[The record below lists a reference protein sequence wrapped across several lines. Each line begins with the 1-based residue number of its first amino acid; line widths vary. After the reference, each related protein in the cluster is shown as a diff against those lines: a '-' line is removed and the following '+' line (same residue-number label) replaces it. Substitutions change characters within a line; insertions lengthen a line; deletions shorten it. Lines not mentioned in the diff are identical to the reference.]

1 MNKYLIFRT
10 DRIGDFLVSAV
21 LIKSIKD
28 SDANSHITLIASP
41 KNYNYIKNFKLVDK
55 VLLLKP
61 NFINK
66 ISIILKLC
74 KESFNTIILH
84 DNKKRSHFISSFIKK
99 KIKISIND
107 IKDKTHLEILK
118 EVLKKLNLSLSE
130 NHLDI
135 FEDREI
141 YKFNYS
147 NFVQFHFDEK
157 WIYSK
162 YISSFVN
169 IEPNANE
176 LANFIDL
183 IQKKVN
189 KKVIITT
196 GKNAPSILEES
207 IKLCKNENLIYLK
220 DLSFEKLEN
229 VVLNSDLLIS
239 CHGAISHVASA
250 KKIKQIDIIDSS
262 YPYSKWT
269 KHFRNY
275 NFVYRVSFQNLTKNI
290 LNLL

>member
-1 MNKYLIFRT
+1 M
-10 DRIGDFLVSAV
+10 
-21 LIKSIKD
+21 
-28 SDANSHITLIASP
+28 
-41 KNYNYIKNFKLVDK
+41 
-55 VLLLKP
+55 
-61 NFINK
+61 
-66 ISIILKLC
+66 
-74 KESFNTIILH
+74 
-84 DNKKRSHFISSFIKK
+84 
-99 KIKISIND
+99 
-107 IKDKTHLEILK
+107 
-118 EVLKKLNLSLSE
+118 
-130 NHLDI
+130 
-135 FEDREI
+135 
-141 YKFNYS
+141 
-147 NFVQFHFDEK
+147 
-157 WIYSK
+157 
-162 YISSFVN
+162 
-169 IEPNANE
+169 
-176 LANFIDL
+176 
-183 IQKKVN
+183 
-189 KKVIITT
+189 IITT

>member
-28 SDANSHITLIASP
+28 SDAYSHITLIASP

-66 ISIILKLC
+66 ISIILKLY

-84 DNKKRSHFISSFIKK
+84 DNKKRSHFISSFLKK
-99 KIKISIND
+99 KIKISVND

-130 NHLDI
+130 SHLDI
-135 FEDREI
+135 FEDRKI
-141 YKFNYS
+141 NKFNYS

-169 IEPNANE
+169 IEPNVNE

>member
-28 SDANSHITLIASP
+28 SDASSHITLIASP

-107 IKDKTHLEILK
+107 IKDKTHLDILK

-130 NHLDI
+130 SHLDI

-269 KHFRNY
+269 RHFRNY

>member
-1 MNKYLIFRT
+1 MI
-10 DRIGDFLVSAV
+10 
-21 LIKSIKD
+21 IKK
-28 SDANSHITLIASP
+28 ITLY
-41 KNYNYIKNFKLVDK
+41 KF
-55 VLLLKP
+55 
-61 NFINK
+61 
-66 ISIILKLC
+66 
-74 KESFNTIILH
+74 
-84 DNKKRSHFISSFIKK
+84 FIKK

-118 EVLKKLNLSLSE
+118 EVLKKFNLSLSE

-220 DLSFEKLEN
+220 DLS
-229 VVLNSDLLIS
+229 
-239 CHGAISHVASA
+239 
-250 KKIKQIDIIDSS
+250 
-262 YPYSKWT
+262 SK
-269 KHFRNY
+269 N
-275 NFVYRVSFQNLTKNI
+275 
-290 LNLL
+290 

>member
-41 KNYNYIKNFKLVDK
+41 KNYNYIKNYKLVDK

-107 IKDKTHLEILK
+107 IKDKTHLDILK

-130 NHLDI
+130 SHLDI

-275 NFVYRVSFQNLTKNI
+275 NFVYRVSFLNLTKNI

>member
-41 KNYNYIKNFKLVDK
+41 KNYNYIKNYKLVDK

-107 IKDKTHLEILK
+107 IKDKTHLDILK

-130 NHLDI
+130 SHLDI

>member
-28 SDANSHITLIASP
+28 SDASSHITLIASP

-61 NFINK
+61 YFINK

-107 IKDKTHLEILK
+107 IKDKTHLDILK

-130 NHLDI
+130 SHLDI

>member
-28 SDANSHITLIASP
+28 SDASSHITLIASP

-107 IKDKTHLEILK
+107 IKDKTHLDILK

-130 NHLDI
+130 SHLDI

-147 NFVQFHFDEK
+147 NFAQFHFDEK

-269 KHFRNY
+269 RHFRNY

>member
-1 MNKYLIFRT
+1 M
-10 DRIGDFLVSAV
+10 
-21 LIKSIKD
+21 
-28 SDANSHITLIASP
+28 IASP

-66 ISIILKLC
+66 ISIILKLY

-99 KIKISIND
+99 KIIISVNK

-130 NHLDI
+130 SHLDI
-135 FEDREI
+135 FEDRKI

-169 IEPNANE
+169 IEPNVNE

-183 IQKKVN
+183 IQKKSN

>member
-28 SDANSHITLIASP
+28 SDASSHITLIASP

>member
-66 ISIILKLC
+66 ISIIFKLC